1 MEIKTQSYA
10 QTQGY
15 SNMYA
20 EGKKVDN
27 AHTNTITKVNDGAIT
42 QYPFRMGDMI
52 NSIAIHMDSIIS
64 WDSNRIVIS
73 II

>member
-1 MEIKTQSYA
+1 MELAGDVAYKNGDKTQSYA

-27 AHTNTITKVNDGAIT
+27 AHTNTITKVN
-42 QYPFRMGDMI
+42 
-52 NSIAIHMDSIIS
+52 
-64 WDSNRIVIS
+64 
-73 II
+73 